1 MSFAL
6 VATHHFE
13 RRARKFL
20 RKPHPETGIVTPACA
35 GMIFSD
41 GWI

>member
-1 MSFAL
+1 MTFAL

-20 RKPHPETGIVTPACA
+20 CKPHLATEIVTPA
-35 GMIFSD
+35 
-41 GWI
+41 